1 MSLVTIAV
9 DVKILEKI
17 CVDNRVLVSVTVISS
32 WVMVIV
38 IAWKCHD
45 QLATRSN
52 RNKIKEL
59 TGQDE

>member
-9 DVKILEKI
+9 DVKVLEKT

-38 IAWKCHD
+38 IAWK
-45 QLATRSN
+45 
-52 RNKIKEL
+52 
-59 TGQDE
+59 